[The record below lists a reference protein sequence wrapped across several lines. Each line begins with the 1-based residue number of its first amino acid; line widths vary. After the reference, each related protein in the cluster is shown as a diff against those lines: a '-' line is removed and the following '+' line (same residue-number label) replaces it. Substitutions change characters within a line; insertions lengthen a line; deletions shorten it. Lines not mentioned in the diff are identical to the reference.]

1 MITFDYPGGLLLIA
15 LLPPLIFLRHFWKN
29 RGGRLSFSFT
39 IWQKEVFKPTIYI
52 TKFILFIG
60 SFSLWLGL
68 LLLMIA
74 NAGPSLVTREKIYMT
89 RGIDIMFVLDESPSM
104 AGKDFLPYN
113 RFESAKDVI
122 KTFVEGRDHDP
133 IGLVSFGEHAV
144 LRVPPGLDY
153 GHFLERLEGL
163 KLMDLGNGTAMGMGI
178 AVACLHLDE
187 SSAKEKVIILLT
199 DGDNNAGEIIPE
211 SAAHIAAAMGIKI
224 YTVGL
229 GSVGEVPLEFT
240 DPETGKIY
248 RGMYESGYDEEILKK
263 LSDITNGKFFQA
275 LSPGAL
281 DTIISSIDS
290 FERIEKRTRLNI
302 KTEPIHRD
310 LILIGFILILFDFF
324 LRKWIFREVL

>member
-1 MITFDYPGGLLLIA
+1 LITFDFPGGLLIIA

-68 LLLMIA
+68 LLLLIA

-104 AGKDFLPYN
+104 AGKDFLPHN

-122 KTFVEGRDHDP
+122 KTFVLGRDHDT

-163 KLMDLGNGTAMGMGI
+163 QLMELGNGTAMG
-178 AVACLHLDE
+178 
-187 SSAKEKVIILLT
+187 
-199 DGDNNAGEIIPE
+199 
-211 SAAHIAAAMGIKI
+211 IKI
-224 YTVGL
+224 YSVGL

-248 RGMYESGYDEEILKK
+248 RGMYESGYDEEILKE
-263 LSDITNGKFFQA
+263 LADITDGKFFQA

-302 KTEPIHRD
+302 KTKPIHRE
-310 LILIGFILILFDFF
+310 LILIGFILILSDFF